1 MLTKAQIDAYNTVR
15 SPSARSIIC
24 HAPFTS
30 LNFEQNGNVS
40 ACCYNRSFTLGH
52 IPEDALMDIWLGE
65 RAEQLRAYIK
75 ENDLSGGCSA
85 CAEQIQAGN
94 YKGTKAIYYDEYAGK
109 FHFLDKLKAAFG
121 KKEAIAFPKVFEF
134 ELSNSCNLECVMCN
148 GYFSSAIRKNREH
161 LPPIKNHYTEAFVEQ
176 LRPFI
181 PHLTDAKFLG
191 GEPFLI
197 DIYYKIWDLII
208 ELNPAAKV
216 HITTNG
222 TVLNAKVK
230 SYLKKMK
237 AGIVLSIDSL
247 NKEHYEQIRVNATFD
262 QVMENLHWFKKY
274 TSEKGTYLSIAA
286 SPIRANRMDMP
297 EMVRFCNQHDI
308 HLHFNTVWTPEDQ
321 SLRFLGEKELTELLE
336 VYEKAHFGV
345 MGWRGRANHQH
356 FRDFVA
362 QVRTWRD
369 EARAT
374 EQLQQAPLQWKQ
386 IFEGMSQEEL
396 TGLSPAAHEILL
408 VEWQHYNGQ
417 LSPEALQTNLHA
429 IAGQYGHI
437 PFLFALTESLK
448 GFSQKAA
455 PAELHAD
462 FCQKMLAFEALLPK
476 VEQPADM
483 VEEMIRTGFLF
494 QYHFFREMPVEQI
507 LRLTTNRFRISQ
519 ETLHQEGSTYSA

>member
-1 MLTKAQIDAYNTVR
+1 MLTKAQIDAYNAVR
-15 SPSARSIIC
+15 SPSARGLIC

-52 IPEDALMDIWLGE
+52 IPEDSLIDIWTGE
-65 RAEQLRAYIK
+65 KAAQFRAYIK

-109 FHFLDKLKAAFG
+109 FNWLEKLKAAFG
-121 KKEAIAFPKVFEF
+121 KQENIVFPKVFEF
-134 ELSNSCNLECVMCN
+134 EQSNSCNLECVMCN

-161 LPPIKNHYTEAFVEQ
+161 LPPIKNHYTEDFVAQ

-197 DIYYKIWDLII
+197 EIYYKIWDLII
-208 ELNPAAKV
+208 ELNPAVKV

-230 SYLKKMK
+230 GYLKKMK

-247 NKEHYEQIRVNATFD
+247 NKEHYEHIRVNAHYE
-262 QVMENLHWFKKY
+262 QVMENLHWFKEY
-274 TSEKGTYLSIAA
+274 TAEKGTYLSIAA

-297 EMVRFCNQHDI
+297 EMVRFCNQHNI

-321 SLRFLGEKELTELLE
+321 SLRFLSEKELTELLE
-336 VYEKAHFGV
+336 FYEQASFGLP
-345 MGWRGRANHQH
+345 GWRSRANQQH
-356 FRDFVA
+356 FKDFVA
-362 QVRTWRD
+362 QIRTWRD
-369 EARAT
+369 EAKAT
-374 EQLQQAPLQWKQ
+374 EQLQQAPLQWKKV
-386 IFEGMSQEEL
+386 FERISPDVW
-396 TGLSPAAHEILL
+396 TGLSPAANDILL
-408 VEWQHYNGQ
+408 AEWQHYQGD
-417 LSPEALQTNLHA
+417 SDSETLQSGLHA
-429 IAGQYGHI
+429 IAAQYGHLA
-437 PFLFALTESLK
+437 FLFALTEALK
-448 GFSQKAA
+448 GFSRQAA
-455 PAELHAD
+455 TAEVHAG
-462 FCQKMLAFEALLPK
+462 FCEKMRAFEALLPK

-483 VEEMIRTGFLF
+483 AEEMIRTGFLF
-494 QYHFFREMPVEQI
+494 QYNFFREMPVEQI
-507 LRLTTNRFRISQ
+507 LRLTTNRFRILQ
-519 ETLHQEGSTYSA
+519 DANPQ